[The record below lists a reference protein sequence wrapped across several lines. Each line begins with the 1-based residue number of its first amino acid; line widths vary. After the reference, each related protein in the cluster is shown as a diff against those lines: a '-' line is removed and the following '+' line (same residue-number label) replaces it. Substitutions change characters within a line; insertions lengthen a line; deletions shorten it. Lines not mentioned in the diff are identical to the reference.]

1 MASHLREHDQ
11 GRSPG
16 SSFEPAWQATAH
28 TIWPATVILVTG
40 MSGTGKSTALLVL
53 EARGYRVV
61 DSGHMPFSGKRHIG
75 IGVLGTAHDLGLH
88 VPIDVALVDTRYPGS
103 RSASDPLTT
112 VYSPARQIGVTAVDR
127 LLDLINGGE
136 AGSTRL
142 PVELVVRETT

>member
-28 TIWPATVILVTG
+28 TIWPVTVILVTG
-40 MSGTGKSTALLVL
+40 MSASEYWGQHMTSVCMCPSTSL
-53 EARGYRVV
+53 
-61 DSGHMPFSGKRHIG
+61 SS
-75 IGVLGTAHDLGLH
+75 
-88 VPIDVALVDTRYPGS
+88 DTRYPGS